1 MSTRARKR
9 KLLDG
14 TPPRTH
20 AWTRCRCGKRWR
32 IARYPGLIASRP
44 HKCPACQAAYE
55 EARKLQRKIQRALP
69 PEKRQM
75 KPRTAPDPDTIHA
88 LDEMDAPQS
97 GERVIMDW
105 LRAG

>member
-1 MSTRARKR
+1 
-9 KLLDG
+9 
-14 TPPRTH
+14 
-20 AWTRCRCGKRWR
+20 
-32 IARYPGLIASRP
+32 
-44 HKCPACQAAYE
+44 
-55 EARKLQRKIQRALP
+55 
-69 PEKRQM
+69 M